1 MKKLSIR
8 KKEDSK
14 ETVMNLNNYGIEIDG
29 EPIDGESLTSISISL
44 DAGEVP
50 TVTLSY
56 MLSELEIE
64 DIPVSIK
71 KLTK

>member
-14 ETVMNLNNYGIEIDG
+14 GTVMNINNYSIEIDG
-29 EPIDGESLTSISISL
+29 EPVDGESLTSISISL

-64 DIPVSIK
+64 GIPVSIE